1 MTIEN
6 DTLVITKETLA
17 WRAQAACVGHAEYFF
32 NDAKKTNVREAKKIC
47 AACPV
52 QSQCLEYGLT
62 HVEYGVW
69 GGLTANE
76 RRTLNRKRRLEAAGG
91 LTKKVAE

>member
-1 MTIEN
+1 MLTTHSSSQTSQHKIV
-6 DTLVITKETLA
+6 LLA
-17 WRAQAACVGHAEYFF
+17 TC
-32 NDAKKTNVREAKKIC
+32 AKKTNVREAKKIC
-47 AACPV
+47 AGCPV
-52 QSQCLEYGLT
+52 KEQCLEYGLT

-76 RRTLNRKRRLEAAGG
+76 RRTLNRKRRAEAASG

>member
-1 MTIEN
+1 MTNIDMILTREF
-6 DTLVITKETLA
+6 VA
-17 WRAQAACVGHAEYFF
+17 WREHAACAGHAEYFF